1 MSPVSRRRAPAALAL
16 ALLLAGCAPSSGP
29 GESCGR
35 AGAADDGPP
44 TRIAIA
50 HDDYKAEYVGR
61 TAEGHQ
67 FFLTRPFE
75 YGHDGREFVALY
87 VFDAAG
93 RLLSTEID
101 AFRPGDEGA
110 DRAHADRLDGLG
122 EVRYGRIEVV
132 PFAVE
137 RFGTTFGLV
146 ASPPEG
152 EDGMWWVTAEPG
164 DYRAFAAPWD
174 CGWYDT

>member
-1 MSPVSRRRAPAALAL
+1 MSLVSRRRAPAALVL
-16 ALLLAGCAPSSGP
+16 ALLLAGCAPDAAH
-29 GESCGR
+29 ESCGR
-35 AGAADDGPP
+35 AGAADFGPP
-44 TRIAIA
+44 IRFAIA
-50 HDDYKAEYVGR
+50 HDDYKARHVGR

-75 YGHDGREFVALY
+75 IGDGGREFVALY

-101 AFRPGDEGA
+101 AFGPGDDGA
-110 DRAHADRLDGLG
+110 DRAHADRLAGLG
-122 EVRYGRIEVV
+122 AVRYGRIEVA
-132 PFAVE
+132 PFGVR

-146 ASPPEG
+146 ARPPAG
-152 EDGMWWVTAEPG
+152 ADDTWWVTAEPG
-164 DYRAFAAPWD
+164 DYMAFPAPWD